1 MGCKQTKVVPV
12 QEPVVRQVD
21 VDVDHNQK
29 VFLEEYGD
37 DDPHEGFLVPQN
49 ILPDELT
56 IHELT
61 NTDNQVKIK
70 PTDPQAFNTSFI
82 QQRQQA
88 IDNRSYRST
97 IESWK
102 PTSLQQLAKMIQSF
116 AQGKS
121 IVDQHWIIFYWIVH
135 NIAYD
140 TVSYFSKSYADQ
152 SAEGVFQNRKG
163 VCAGY
168 GNLYK
173 YLCDQLQLPCEIVSG
188 YSKGYGFDTREGAPT
203 ETDHAW
209 NAVQVDR
216 HWYLMESTWAAGSL
230 TKEKVFERK
239 LNTYYFFP
247 RPEEMIYHH
256 LPEEEK
262 WQLLRNSINMDE
274 YMKMPKYR
282 PSYFDLKLKLIHPF
296 NRAHVNLQPNKPY
309 ALVLIQAPSNV
320 HLLTDL
326 KLNDEKIE
334 GGHHIIY
341 DKRTKLYC
349 CYYAPP
355 NKGKYKITIFGKQ
368 DDEGAGK
375 YDGVI
380 ELTLNID
387 EMPTNPISFPKTWDT
402 YSDLGLEVLASR
414 STHLIRLDNGKG
426 SIQIRIRVPS
436 DVLLLGRLE
445 NEKEEKIEG
454 GHCVYYDKEKG
465 YWRCKFAPDRNGI
478 FEALIM
484 AKTESSSGNYTS
496 AISYKIDAKNIPS
509 PPVSYP
515 ETWQLF
521 YDLNMKI
528 VSPHNQSTIV
538 IPKTESEVEIHVKT
552 SKKADLIGQLTDD
565 NDQKVSCGYEIFYDR
580 STGYWRCK
588 FAPNHRGLFKALIMG
603 KRKSDP
609 GHYTTAIAF
618 RIDATKCSSTSV
630 SYPETWPLFYEF
642 KLKVIAPMNSGYAIW
657 PRNASYAEVLVQAPD
672 DVTLSCAIEYSGTR
686 IENGSIAQFDS
697 EKKLWQ
703 LLFAPEVT
711 GQHDLIIFAQ
721 RTSNEQAKS
730 DSVAQL
736 KLDVDHLQQRIKFPL
751 IYTSFRTNR
760 CRIYTPLNGILKKG
774 ATVPFHCVIP
784 GAVDANIATDGK
796 LLRVEGY
803 TNPILQRQIT
813 VGSKDVTIYGKY
825 GSKESY
831 DGLVKYTVQ

>member
-1 MGCKQTKVVPV
+1 MGCQQTKIVPV
-12 QEPVVRQVD
+12 QESVARPTDRNKKSFQSEFD
-21 VDVDHNQK
+21 
-29 VFLEEYGD
+29 D
-37 DDPHEGFLVPQN
+37 DDPHETLLVPQN

-70 PTDPQAFNTSFI
+70 PIDPQAFNTSFI

-355 NKGKYKITIFGKQ
+355 NKGKYKITIFGKR
-368 DDEGAGK
+368 DSNEAGLHNAALDLK
-375 YDGVI
+375 
-380 ELTLNID
+380 LNID
-387 EMPTNPISFPKTWDT
+387 ETPTNPISFPKTWDT

-465 YWRCKFAPDRNGI
+465 YWRCKFAPNRNGI

-515 ETWQLF
+515 GIWQLF
-521 YDLNMKI
+521 HKLSLNI
-528 VSPHNQSTIV
+528 VS
-538 IPKTESEVEIHVKT
+538 
-552 SKKADLIGQLTDD
+552 
-565 NDQKVSCGYEIFYDR
+565 
-580 STGYWRCK
+580 
-588 FAPNHRGLFKALIMG
+588 
-603 KRKSDP
+603 
-609 GHYTTAIAF
+609 
-618 RIDATKCSSTSV
+618 
-630 SYPETWPLFYEF
+630 
-642 KLKVIAPMNSGYAIW
+642 PMNSGYAIW

-686 IENGSIAQFDS
+686 IENGSLAQFDS
-697 EKKLWQ
+697 EKNHWQ
-703 LLFAPEVT
+703 LLFAPERT
-711 GQHDLIIFAQ
+711 GRHDLTVFAQ
-721 RTSNEQAKS
+721 RISNKNAES
-730 DSVAQL
+730 GCVAQF
-736 KLDVDHLQQRIKFPL
+736 KLDVDDLRQPMKFPL
-751 IYTSFRTNR
+751 TYTGFQVNK
-760 CRIYTPLNGILKKG
+760 CRIITPLNGVLKRG

-784 GAVDANIATDGK
+784 GAREANVTVDDKFLND
-796 LLRVEGY
+796 EGY
-803 TNPILQRQIT
+803 IDQILRREIT
-813 VGSKDVTIYGKY
+813 VGSKDVCIYGKY
-825 GSKESY
+825 EDKRSY
-831 DGLVKYTVQ
+831 DGLIKYTVK